1 MNFTYLFL
9 VLGILVIPIVLL
21 FIKKANFSQVIKF
34 AIPAA
39 VIAGLV
45 FSMFATLL
53 VLMGSWTFIPDCLT
67 GIFLWKIPIEEFLFS
82 IAMCLAGLGVY
93 VTLNA
98 FFPSNFL
105 DKFSLSFS
113 NLIMGVCIAML
124 IFTYTKWYSAISF
137 GALFTLIFYVEY
149 LNKLRFTY
157 KFYRGYLAS
166 LVLFYMAYGVIST
179 LPVISYSEVI
189 NLKLGAI
196 PFESHFYFM
205 GMSLMSVYLFELL
218 KSKAKA

>member
-1 MNFTYLFL
+1 MNFTYLL
-9 VLGILVIPIVLL
+9 LALGILVIPMVLL
-21 FIKKANFSQVIKF
+21 SVKKTSFNQSIKF
-34 AIPAA
+34 AIPA
-39 VIAGLV
+39 VLITGIA
-45 FSMFATLL
+45 FSIFATVL
-53 VLMGSWTFIPDCLT
+53 VMVGAWSFQPAYLT
-67 GIFLWKIPIEEFLFS
+67 GVSLWKIPVEEFLFS
-82 IAMCLAGLGVY
+82 MVISLAGIGIY

-98 FFPSNFL
+98 FFPSNAL

-113 NLIMGVCIAML
+113 NLLMGICVAML

-137 GALFTLIFYVEY
+137 GILFVLIFYIEY

-157 KFYRGYLAS
+157 KFYRGFLAV
-166 LVLFYMAYGVIST
+166 LVLFYIAYGVIST
-179 LPVISYSEVI
+179 LPVISYTEVM

-205 GMSLMSVYLFELL
+205 GMLLMSVYLFELF